1 MKDGVQ
7 IKATIMSQSGEP
19 WEQQL
24 LAQYKQKI
32 LVSVPKG
39 VPISVL
45 KEKLQDKFI
54 SSNLAKLNSQTDV
67 LESLGVVRITGA
79 VITTLH
85 TIDGYDIDDESSLD
99 DLFGSYNDVVLEVK
113 AEVDLHAQLKQA
125 EDFCCG
131 FC

>member
-7 IKATIMSQSGEP
+7 IKATIVSQSGPP

-24 LAQYKQKI
+24 LAQHKQKI

-39 VPISVL
+39 APISTL
-45 KEKLQDKFI
+45 KEKLLDKFN
-54 SSNLAKLNSQTDV
+54 STNLAKLNSQAD
-67 LESLGVVRITGA
+67 LLASLGVERITGA

-85 TIDGYDIDDESSLD
+85 TVDGYDIDDESSLD
-99 DLFGSYNDVVLEVK
+99 DLFGSYTDVMLEVK
-113 AEVDLHAQLKQA
+113 AEVDLHAQLVQSD
-125 EDFCCG
+125 ECCG